1 MKSWAVARWP
11 GRLLGL
17 RGAIAPIAVLA
28 SLGMVAHPARA
39 DFNDARCDYYPRGED
54 RAEASMP
61 CVFSQRQGFVS
72 IQGEDGRRHEF
83 RPVDAAR
90 YVDQQG
96 RPVTRDDDLGEA
108 GVIYRTSTES
118 IYVYW
123 GLGPATRDRQ
133 QASTVPNP
141 GAAFADEI
149 TCRTADEQITVLK
162 NSRNQLIFQ
171 GRPDLTDEVVVAGE
185 GRIVRGE
192 DYVDRVFERSGFR
205 HTVRTIMQEG
215 RPVNYYITER
225 GNEFLDSQ
233 VCR

>member
-1 MKSWAVARWP
+1 MS
-11 GRLLGL
+11 
-17 RGAIAPIAVLA
+17 
-28 SLGMVAHPARA
+28 
-39 DFNDARCDYYPRGED
+39 
-54 RAEASMP
+54 

-83 RPVDAAR
+83 RPVDYAQ

-96 RPVTRDDDLGEA
+96 RPVTRDDDLGTI
-108 GVIYRTSTES
+108 GVIYRTATES

-133 QASTVPNP
+133 QASPGQNP
-141 GAAFADEI
+141 AATFADEI
-149 TCRTADEQITVLK
+149 RCRTSDTQITVLK

-171 GRPDLTDEVVVAGE
+171 GRADLMPDEPVVVGN
-185 GRIVRGE
+185 GQIVRGE

-205 HTVRTIMQEG
+205 HTVRTTLVEG

-225 GNEFLDSQ
+225 GNEFLNSQ
-233 VCR
+233 VCHEF